1 MRNIR
6 KSHWVALSLLLLM
19 GTLSLFGRGQENQVK
34 EVSALEAYALMQK
47 NSDNPDFITID
58 IRTPVEYKEG
68 HLKGAVN
75 INFFSGTFKED
86 IAKLDRSK
94 TYLIHCRSGGRSS
107 QSLSTFKELE
117 FTHIFHMTNGILEW
131 NAEGLPVEKDGE

>member
-1 MRNIR
+1 MKNIR
-6 KSHWVALSLLLLM
+6 KSAWAALSLLLLM
-19 GTLSLFGRGQENQVK
+19 GTLSLFGKGQENQVK

-58 IRTPVEYKEG
+58 IRTPGEYKEG
-68 HLKGAVN
+68 YLKGAVN

-94 TYLIHCRSGGRSS
+94 TYFIYCRSGNRSS
-107 QSLSTFKELE
+107 RALSIFKELE
-117 FTHIFHMTNGILEW
+117 FTHIFHMTNGINEW
-131 NAEGLPVEKDGE
+131 NAEGLHVEKDGE

>member
-1 MRNIR
+1 MKNIR
-6 KSHWVALSLLLLM
+6 KSVWVALSLLLLM
-19 GTLSLFGRGQENQVK
+19 GTLSLFGQGQENQVK
-34 EVSALEAYALMQK
+34 EVSALETYALMQK

-58 IRTPVEYKEG
+58 IRTPGEYKEG

-75 INFFSGTFKED
+75 INFFSETFKED

-107 QSLSTFKELE
+107 QSLSIFKELE
-117 FTHIFHMTNGILEW
+117 FTHIFHMTNGIIEW